1 MEHDE
6 IYLIDLWRILRREW
20 RWFVAVLVVVLG
32 MAIFFAQAAHPRWE
46 AVAWIRPGQL
56 GPVPTGE
63 DPRVEPFQRVIE
75 RMQTVEFQQ
84 GVLHDLGI
92 PPRSRE
98 GHLYRGSFDLDPS
111 PYAGLLKL
119 TLRGYSPQQARRF
132 VQATFDHL
140 QRLHE
145 GLMAEPLDL
154 AQARLRQAQAQL
166 SDATAERD
174 RLRNAV
180 APARGDGAQNRQ
192 DLLLASMVLSNSNQE
207 VRELQQTV
215 SELKA
220 RLTASYSYETALA
233 WPVYVPDHAVYPNRL
248 LIWGAGLVLG
258 LGLGLVAAVAR
269 NAYRRS
275 AAGVWGTAPS
285 TPALRAY
292 VQDER
297 GSCERSSAPR

>member
-20 RWFVAVLVVVLG
+20 RWFVAVLAVVLG
-32 MAIFFAQAAHPRWE
+32 AAIFFAQAAHPRWE

-56 GPVPTGE
+56 APVPTGL
-63 DPRVEPFQRVIE
+63 DPRVEPFQRVVE

-92 PPRSRE
+92 SPRSRE

-119 TLRGYSPQQARRF
+119 TVRGYSPQQAQRF

-140 QRLHE
+140 HRLHA

-154 AQARLRQAQAQL
+154 AESRLHRAQAQL
-166 SDATAERD
+166 DDATAERD
-174 RLRNAV
+174 RLRQAI
-180 APARGDGAQNRQ
+180 APARGGAVPNRQ

-215 SELKA
+215 GELKA
-220 RLTASYSYETALA
+220 LLTTSYSYETTLA

-269 NAYRRS
+269 NAYRRA
-275 AAGVWGTAPS
+275 AAGSWSGAPAM
-285 TPALRAY
+285 PALRAG
-292 VQDER
+292 VRD
-297 GSCERSSAPR
+297 ERSSGEHAPAPR